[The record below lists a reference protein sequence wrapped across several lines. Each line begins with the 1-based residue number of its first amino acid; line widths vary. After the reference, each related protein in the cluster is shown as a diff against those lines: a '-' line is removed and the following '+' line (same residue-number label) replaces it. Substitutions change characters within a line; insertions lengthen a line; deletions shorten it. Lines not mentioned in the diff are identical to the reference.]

1 MAKKLK
7 QGQKYQ
13 QGFTQKQILLK
24 LCEKDKTPTTEIFD
38 YLKDC
43 FGIREQKNIRI
54 HLEKLEK
61 EKLIKRESAGLGH
74 VDYWSI
80 ITTLSVLKK
89 IVIRLNHDFDSQ
101 RKLLASPFYC
111 GLIPELVHDFGNT
124 IPLVNGEI
132 IDFSKEDRE
141 HLKESLKDNWL
152 ALRFV
157 FYFIA
162 VPQELRYH
170 LFTQIGFDAICITPP
185 RKDDAPDNVMYKM
198 SGFLDVLNYLNSNY
212 RFLFD

>member
-13 QGFTQKQILLK
+13 KGFTQKHILLK
-24 LCEKDKTPTTEIFD
+24 LCEQDKTPTTEILDF
-38 YLKDC
+38 LKDQ
-43 FGIREQKNIRI
+43 FGIRESKNVRI
-54 HLEKLEK
+54 HLKKLEDG
-61 EKLIKRESAGLGH
+61 KLIKKDSAGLGH
-74 VDYWSI
+74 VDYWSVI
-80 ITTLSVLKK
+80 PTLGVLKR
-89 IVIRLNHDFDSQ
+89 IVIRINHDFDSQ
-101 RKLLASPFYC
+101 RKLLGSPFYLS
-111 GLIPELVHDFGNT
+111 LIPELVHDFGET
-124 IPLVNGEI
+124 IPLVNGET

-162 VPQELRYH
+162 APHDLRYR

-185 RKDDAPDNVMYKM
+185 HADDAPDNVMYKM
-198 SGFLDVLNYLNSNY
+198 SGFLDVLNYLNANY
-212 RFLFD
+212 SFLFA